1 MLKASIAWSLKV
13 SEQPEKVLEMV
24 AHLEIVLLPLK
35 ELLTVG
41 DLVLILQFFS
51 FPPRFLFLIFV
62 SPGCCSWSGGL
73 EQNEPKG

>member
-51 FPPRFLFLIFV
+51 FSPQVPVPNFCFPRLLLLIRRF
-62 SPGCCSWSGGL
+62 GA
-73 EQNEPKG
+73 K

>member
-41 DLVLILQFFS
+41 DLVLILQIFS
-51 FPPRFLFLIFV
+51 FSPQVPVPNFCFPRLLLLIRRF
-62 SPGCCSWSGGL
+62 GA
-73 EQNEPKG
+73 K

>member
-41 DLVLILQFFS
+41 DLVLILQFFGFS
-51 FPPRFLFLIFV
+51 PQVPVPNFCFPRLLLLIRRF
-62 SPGCCSWSGGL
+62 GA
-73 EQNEPKG
+73 K